1 MDGRVWVESAF
12 GDGSTFFVS
21 LPRLSNAEYQKRLL
35 AYQNEQTVQAFSET
49 HSGAKPQV
57 TTSSVSVP
65 LRGAEAGTATVVQ
78 SVEQKAPVQAASVQ
92 QAMPVQPAQMQA
104 APVPQAQ
111 VAQAQA
117 APVVPQQ
124 PQPVVQTQVVPQ
136 TQQVQPQMMP
146 VQQAPVQPVTGPNDL
161 TIPRN
166 DQLNNQKGVA

>member
-78 SVEQKAPVQAASVQ
+78 SVEQTSAPQVMPAASAVQATGQTMQVQ
-92 QAMPVQPAQMQA
+92 T
-104 APVPQAQ
+104 
-111 VAQAQA
+111 

-124 PQPVVQTQVVPQ
+124 PQPAVQVPQ
-136 TQQVQPQMMP
+136 AQQVQPQVMP

-166 DQLNNQKGVA
+166 DQLNNQKGGA